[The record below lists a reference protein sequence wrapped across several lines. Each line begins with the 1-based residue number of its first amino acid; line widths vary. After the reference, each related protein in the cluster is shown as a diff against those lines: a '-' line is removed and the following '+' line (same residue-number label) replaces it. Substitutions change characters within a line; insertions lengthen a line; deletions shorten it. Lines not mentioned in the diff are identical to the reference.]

1 MKITVIEHIVRK
13 ASFGEKSSFT
23 SGELTINKEAFRDAA
38 LRGAVGRYNMD
49 LHLVCP
55 GDAVRIVHITD
66 VIKPSYKAAGAAFPG
81 WTGAAEG
88 CGEGITHQIA
98 NFCVTQSFSY
108 QGIQEGILDMDGPG
122 AQYSIFSGKTHLVM
136 VLTLLTQNL
145 EKAAIARD
153 LIQINTQA
161 AEYIGAL
168 AVCDPDGIET
178 VYASSG
184 EAAELPRVGYACF
197 IQAQGPLRNVHIL
210 GGDCVEM
217 KPRFLPFNMFLDGG
231 VVSGNYIIACQKN
244 PTWLH
249 QENPVVKTSLLNNGR
264 SISFDGVIVSTES
277 SRLEGKRENARCI
290 AELAKERRI
299 DGLLITQEGGGHA
312 DVDLMLTAEACEER
326 GIRTVALS
334 NEIAGEEGNLPSLT
348 AFSDKE
354 DAIVSTGNNDEVI
367 HLPAVKTAVGGETIL
382 DGAIAAAAEFN
393 TSLGII
399 YAASNQLGASR
410 MTAQPL

>member
-1 MKITVIEHIVRK
+1 M
-13 ASFGEKSSFT
+13 
-23 SGELTINKEAFRDAA
+23 
-38 LRGAVGRYNMD
+38 
-49 LHLVCP
+49 
-55 GDAVRIVHITD
+55 
-66 VIKPSYKAAGAAFPG
+66 
-81 WTGAAEG
+81 
-88 CGEGITHQIA
+88 
-98 NFCVTQSFSY
+98 
-108 QGIQEGILDMDGPG
+108 
-122 AQYSIFSGKTHLVM
+122 
-136 VLTLLTQNL
+136 
-145 EKAAIARD
+145 
-153 LIQINTQA
+153 
-161 AEYIGAL
+161 
-168 AVCDPDGIET
+168 
-178 VYASSG
+178 
-184 EAAELPRVGYACF
+184 
-197 IQAQGPLRNVHIL
+197 
-210 GGDCVEM
+210 
-217 KPRFLPFNMFLDGG
+217 
-231 VVSGNYIIACQKN
+231 
-244 PTWLH
+244 
-249 QENPVVKTSLLNNGR
+249 
-264 SISFDGVIVSTES
+264 STES

-326 GIRTVALS
+326 GIRTVVLS